1 MTVERIVT
9 PERYIGVSTDTKPTH
24 VRAGATFKE
33 YDTGSTYITHNGYD
47 WVVGYDLPLIPYGHM
62 AAAGA
67 ISGRFAINKFGR
79 NTEIDATVVADIWN
93 GGHTTGALPAGTSL
107 IWVAPTAAAKHNIA
121 STSTSDDGNP
131 AGVGARTIRIYG
143 LPDWNTA
150 EISEDITMNGTT
162 NVETANSYVI
172 IHRMK
177 VLTKGATSS
186 NVGTIT
192 ATAKAPS
199 TTTVTAR
206 IEVGKG
212 QTEMAIYGFPSTQK
226 FYLYA
231 LYAFANKAGGAAAL
245 ADVNLLFNPEPDAEL
260 TNFLS
265 KHPFGLQTVGTSGLS
280 IHFTV
285 PEEFEG
291 PGIFKVQGFSGTN
304 DMDISAGFDGI
315 LVTK

>member
-1 MTVERIVT
+1 MLDELYLVDSNNNPSWSIKQADGKPR
-9 PERYIGVSTDTKPTH
+9 VSSTSYEMDVAQGNIP
-24 VRAGATFKE
+24 
-33 YDTGSTYITHNGYD
+33 GSY
-47 WVVGYDLPLIPYGHM
+47 P
-62 AAAGA
+62 
-67 ISGRFAINKFGR
+67 INKFGR
-79 NTEIDATVVADIWN
+79 NTEIDSTVIVDIWS
-93 GGHTTGALPAGTSL
+93 GGKTVGALPAGTSL

-131 AGVGARTIRIYG
+131 AGVGARTLRIFG
-143 LPDWNTA
+143 LPDWDTA
-150 EISEDITMNGTT
+150 QVTEDITMDGTT

-199 TTTVTAR
+199 ATTVTAR

-212 QTEMAIYGFPSTQK
+212 QTEMAIRGIPSTQK

-245 ADVNLLFNPEPDAEL
+245 ADVNFLFNPEPDAEL

-280 IHFTV
+280 IMFPV
-285 PEEFEG
+285 PEEYVG
-291 PGIFKVQGFSGTN
+291 PGILKIQGFSGSN

-315 LVTK
+315 LVTT